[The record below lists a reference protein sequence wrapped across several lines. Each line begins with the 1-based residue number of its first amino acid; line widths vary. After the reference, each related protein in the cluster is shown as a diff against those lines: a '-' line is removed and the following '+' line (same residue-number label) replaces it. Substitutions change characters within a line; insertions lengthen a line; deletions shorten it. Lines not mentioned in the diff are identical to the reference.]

1 MNIPQRERGGN
12 GESAGVV
19 NDWLLWQAVDLRSG
33 LPAPMIA
40 ALRQLLRQIISRV
53 RFSLRVRNSFDCA
66 AGHVVLFAIGAQR
79 IFAMIE
85 TVTAV
90 LGLFSAGIFLAHAFE
105 GFRTR
110 A

>member
-1 MNIPQRERGGN
+1 VKISQPEGGGN
-12 GESAGVV
+12 GESREVV
-19 NDWLLWQAVDLRSG
+19 NQWLRWRAP
-33 LPAPMIA
+33 PAGFADGVSPICCA
-40 ALRQLLRQIISRV
+40 KASVGGDFRGVRGILLTV
-53 RFSLRVRNSFDCA
+53 RGGASFS
-66 AGHVVLFAIGAQR
+66 HPGAQR

>member
-1 MNIPQRERGGN
+1 MVAVARPP
-12 GESAGVV
+12 SALSRQTCCAKASVRP
-19 NDWLLWQAVDLRSG
+19 DLRRPRG
-33 LPAPMIA
+33 ILLTVRGA
-40 ALRQLLRQIISRV
+40 AS
-53 RFSLRVRNSFDCA
+53 FSPR
-66 AGHVVLFAIGAQR
+66 GAQR